1 MLDLYILE
9 TCPYSIKVMN
19 YFDEHNISYNKKDI
33 TKTENLE
40 KLIKLGGERQVPFCM
55 ILMMILQ
62 CMNQTI
68 LLNT

>member
-33 TKTENLE
+33 TKTETWKN
-40 KLIKLGGERQVPFCM
+40 
-55 ILMMILQ
+55 
-62 CMNQTI
+62 
-68 LLNT
+68 